1 MAAMEVLQIKI
12 YKFYGKKE
20 IKKLMMNKKENIHM
34 FWNNWILDRKK
45 VLKDKEQILHH
56 EKCWSYAM
64 FKGPSANMEER

>member
-34 FWNNWILDRKK
+34 FWNNWILDIKFYDQCR
-45 VLKDKEQILHH
+45 L
-56 EKCWSYAM
+56 AM
-64 FKGPSANMEER
+64 GSQLQTA